1 MPILYHYIEKNTSSN
16 CQRRKV
22 SNNNL
27 VQKAARKKLK
37 LSTGGW
43 INTSRHGDGI
53 LHEHGPRTIRPAGL
67 AGANTLELAEELGL
81 SDKIIPIVSGHP
93 ATKNR

>member
-1 MPILYHYIEKNTSSN
+1 ML
-16 CQRRKV
+16 
-22 SNNNL
+22 
-27 VQKAARKKLK
+27 KKLN
-37 LSTGGW
+37 TGGW

>member
-1 MPILYHYIEKNTSSN
+1 MKYTILGGGITGLSAAHYLSKFVSTEKIVLLEASN
-16 CQRRKV
+16 R
-22 SNNNL
+22 L
-27 VQKAARKKLK
+27 
-37 LSTGGW
+37 GGW
-43 INTSRHGDGI
+43 INTSRHEDGI